1 MSTPDEERRPG
12 RPRERPGDRPDEG
25 PTDPLSDIPGPA
37 SSHAFASG
45 RDMYVAEQGDVHL
58 HIDYTETAD
67 GREHHTVGPVT
78 DDCPYPGLS
87 AFTADQAD
95 RFFGRRR
102 LLTEL
107 GERLADCHAGRTPLV
122 VVAPSGAGKTSL
134 LQAGL
139 WQDLDQARV
148 PVPGSR
154 HWPRLLLTPTARP
167 LAELTARLARL
178 ADEEPDRMAHWWTA
192 DRTRFA
198 RRLREAVPA
207 RTLVV
212 VDQAEELFT
221 LCADPAERQ
230 GFTELLAWL
239 ADPGA
244 GSGDAPLAVVVLAL
258 RADFYARCAELP
270 WLRTAVQNGQL
281 LLPALTRAELAD
293 AIRRPARAAGL
304 RLEPGLVELLLAD
317 FSATEPAAGPEGR
330 GAGSGGDR
338 SGDHPETGALPL
350 LAHALRAT
358 WQNRQGRLL
367 TVDGY
372 TGTGGVAHAV
382 GNTAE
387 RVFDRLDAAERR
399 IARRLFLGLVTV
411 GEDTADS
418 RRRVRREQLLD
429 AIPDR
434 ARAEAVLAAF
444 TTKRLLVQD
453 RDTVA
458 ITHEALLTAWPRL
471 RGWIDDDRPRNLI
484 LQDLDAAARAW
495 AAAGHEHDALYRGA
509 PLARALD
516 AAPPPDD
523 PDEDDPLRRA
533 FLDTSVRRAK
543 RAVRIRHRLTAV
555 LVVLVVVAAAAS
567 FAALRQSGSARAEQR
582 QALAARIVS
591 QAAGVRATDPA
602 LAAQL
607 DLVAHRLAPR
617 PETTLNVLA
626 DGNSILPRTRA
637 AHRQNMVHE
646 TVYRPDGRVLASTGE
661 DGKLRLWDASDPA
674 RLRPLGAPV
683 ADSALSTNMVFSPNG
698 RLLASGRSFNT
709 PARLWDVTD
718 PAKPVVLPLPSA
730 VATSYVVAFGP
741 DGRTLA
747 GVGPDRRMVLVD
759 LGTPAAGPDGPARP
773 APPRR
778 LAGAYGFP
786 ESLRFGADG
795 RTLTGAWRNGPVR
808 VWDLAH
814 PDRAPVEPVP
824 PLPSASG
831 YRIAYSPDGRTLAM
845 GNDARVWLWD
855 LADPARPVRL
865 RFYLPAAGDVLSL
878 AFSAD
883 GQTLAVSDRGRTVRL
898 WNVTDPAQS
907 PAGTAV
913 PAPPSNVRGLAFSP
927 DGRTLVGG
935 TQAGQ
940 LQLWSLPGR
949 VLPAAA
955 YGALSLAF
963 APDGRTLATGGS
975 DGTVRLWNLASPAG
989 APRPLGTL
997 NTGTTKQ
1004 VTVLGFG
1011 RDGRTLATG
1020 GDGPLVLWDL
1030 ADPARPRELSR
1041 TPGAS
1046 QGSGDDAR
1054 LSGDGRTLVFEDGAT
1069 VRVWGLTPPDRPAA
1083 TGSLPGKE
1091 DGIEGLTVSADGRM
1105 IGVGRHGGSAELWD
1119 RAASHRTATLPGPS
1133 KQDKLQALAL
1143 SGDGRTLARADQDG
1157 ELTLWDLADPARP
1170 VARGSSDPRGTTTA
1184 LAATARGDL
1193 VAVGSGE
1200 GGIRFTGADRASF
1213 LSRAIAGS
1221 AQKMVALAF
1230 APDGRTLASTAEDQP
1245 VRIWTTDP
1253 EAAARTVCAAT
1264 GNVLTPALWA
1274 QYVPGQDYDPPCRDA
1289 P

>member
-1 MSTPDEERRPG
+1 
-12 RPRERPGDRPDEG
+12 
-25 PTDPLSDIPGPA
+25 
-37 SSHAFASG
+37 
-45 RDMYVAEQGDVHL
+45 MYVAEQGDVHL

-198 RRLREAVPA
+198 WRLREAVPA
-207 RTLVV
+207 RMLVV

-230 GFTELLAWL
+230 AFTELLAWL

-471 RGWIDDDRPRNLI
+471 RGWIDDDRPRNLV

-516 AAPPPDD
+516 AAPRPDD

-626 DGNSILPRTRA
+626 DGNSILPRTMA

-683 ADSALSTNMVFSPNG
+683 DDSVLSTNMVFSPNG
-698 RLLASGRSFNT
+698 RLLASGRSFNA

-718 PAKPVVLPLPSA
+718 PAKPVVLPLPSLLA
-730 VATSYVVAFGP
+730 KSRIVAFGP

-747 GVGPDRRMVLVD
+747 GVGPDHRMVLVD
-759 LGTPAAGPDGPARP
+759 IGTPADAARP
-773 APPRR
+773 VPPRR

-786 ESLRFGADG
+786 WSLRFGADG
-795 RTLTGAWRNGPVR
+795 RTLTGSWDGGTVR

-814 PDRAPVEPVP
+814 PDREPEKLVP
-824 PLPSASG
+824 LLPSAKY

-845 GNDARVWLWD
+845 GNDTRVWLWN

-865 RFYLPAAGDVLSL
+865 RSYLLAAGDVLSL

-883 GQTLAVSDRGRTVRL
+883 GQSLAVSDAGRTVRL
-898 WNVTDPAQS
+898 WNVTDPAAPS
-907 PAGTAV
+907 AGAAV

-935 TQAGQ
+935 TATGP
-940 LQLWSLPGR
+940 LQLWSLPGQ

-955 YGALSLAF
+955 YDALSLAF
-963 APDGRTLATGGS
+963 APDGRTLATGGT
-975 DGTVRLWNLASPAG
+975 DGTVRLWTLASPAG
-989 APRPLGTL
+989 GPRLLCTL
-997 NTGTTKQ
+997 NTGRTEK

-1011 RDGRTLATG
+1011 RDGRTLAAGG
-1020 GDGPLVLWDL
+1020 GDGRLVLWDL
-1030 ADPARPRELSR
+1030 ADPVRPRELSR

-1046 QGSGDDAR
+1046 APFSDGAR
-1054 LSGDGRTLVFEDGAT
+1054 LSGDGRTLVFEDEDEDEDEDA
-1069 VRVWGLTPPDRPAA
+1069 VRVWSLTPPDRPAA
-1083 TGSLPGKE
+1083 TGSLPGKK
-1091 DGIEGLTVSADGRM
+1091 DGVEALTVDAGGRM
-1105 IGVGRHGGSAELWD
+1105 IGVGRHGGSVELWD
-1119 RAASHRTATLPGPS
+1119 RAASRRMATLPGPF
-1133 KQDKLQALAL
+1133 DGDTLQMLAL
-1143 SGDGRTLARADQDG
+1143 SGDGRTLARVDQDG
-1157 ELTLWDLADPARP
+1157 GLTLWDLADPERP
-1170 VARGSSDPRGTTTA
+1170 AARGSSDPRGTTTA
-1184 LAATARGDL
+1184 LASTARGDL
-1193 VAVGSGE
+1193 VAVGSSE
-1200 GGIRFTGADRASF
+1200 GGLRFTGAERASF
-1213 LSRAIAGS
+1213 LSRAVSFGP
-1221 AQKMVALAF
+1221 KETTALAF
-1230 APDGRTLASTAEDQP
+1230 APDGRTLASSAEDQP

-1253 EAAARTVCAAT
+1253 ETAARTVCAAT
-1264 GNVLTPALWA
+1264 GNVLTPALWG